1 MLKQLI
7 DQSDKDA
14 NNIAEFAI
22 GTNPKARLIGNLAE
36 DKKLEGSVHIA
47 IGDNHVLGGNITS
60 NIHLDGMVLNPTV
73 ELDGKCIISN
83 GKLQLE

>member
-1 MLKQLI
+1 MLKQMI

-36 DKKLEGSVHIA
+36 EKKTRRFCSYR
-47 IGDNHVLGGNITS
+47 NW
-60 NIHLDGMVLNPTV
+60 
-73 ELDGKCIISN
+73 
-83 GKLQLE
+83 